1 MLRSHPPQVKVAKL
15 RAPLPMLHSHPPQ
28 VKVAKLRAPLPMLHS
43 HPPMAARFLFV
54 HLHAL
59 FIAQMAAGIIY
70 CSALTLYSTLWGE
83 ILSHEPGHGPIL
95 NIYIYIC
102 VTFVCVCAPAHAC
115 PGLQKATTQGYALVG
130 PCLHFLGSGLVG
142 TRGGPKIRWGHNFE
156 VQSRSNFL
164 SACLYVLCFSTG

>member
-1 MLRSHPPQVKVAKL
+1 MLRSHPPQVKVAKS

-70 CSALTLYSTLWGE
+70 CSALTLLYSLGRN
-83 ILSHEPGHGPIL
+83 LEPRTGPWS
-95 NIYIYIC
+95 NFEYIYIYIYMC
-102 VTFVCVCAPAHAC
+102 DICLCVCSRPRL
-115 PGLQKATTQGYALVG
+115 PRPSK
-130 PCLHFLGSGLVG
+130 
-142 TRGGPKIRWGHNFE
+142 GHNT
-156 VQSRSNFL
+156 R
-164 SACLYVLCFSTG
+164 LCVGWALPPLPWIRPRGDKRRAEDKMGSQF

>member
-1 MLRSHPPQVKVAKL
+1 
-15 RAPLPMLHSHPPQ
+15 MLHSHPPQ

-59 FIAQMAAGIIY
+59 FIAQMASGIIY
-70 CSALTLYSTLWGE
+70 CSALTLLYSLGRN
-83 ILSHEPGHGPIL
+83 LEPRTGPWS
-95 NIYIYIC
+95 NFEYIYIYIC